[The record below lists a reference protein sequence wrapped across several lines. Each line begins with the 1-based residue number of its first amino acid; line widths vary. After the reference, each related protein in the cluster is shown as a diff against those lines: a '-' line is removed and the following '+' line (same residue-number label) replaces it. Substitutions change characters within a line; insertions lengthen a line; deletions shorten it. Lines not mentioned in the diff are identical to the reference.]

1 MAAKKLTREEMVNYI
16 KKNLKVF
23 QPRAKADANKFD
35 KFESADDETLVG
47 LYKVIQG
54 CVRRKN
60 QREAAA
66 NETENTATPNEK
78 KSNKKNNKKNDIF
91 KKFGLDKGADLVTLQ
106 SYLKDANSLVE
117 SINARITTHKTN
129 RKAELEKQLEKVQKE
144 LEAFAE

>member
-16 KKNLKVF
+16 KKNLGVF

-35 KFESADDETLVG
+35 KYESADDKTLVN

-60 QREAAA
+60 QREAA
-66 NETENTATPNEK
+66 ETTATPNEK

-117 SINARITTHKTN
+117 SINARSTTHQTN
-129 RKAELEKQLEKVQKE
+129 RKAELEKQLEKVLKE

>member
-16 KKNLKVF
+16 KKNLGVF

-35 KFESADDETLVG
+35 KYESADDNTLVG

-66 NETENTATPNEK
+66 NETTATPNEK
-78 KSNKKNNKKNDIF
+78 KLNKKNNKKNDIF

>member
-1 MAAKKLTREEMVNYI
+1 MAAKKLTREEMLNYI
-16 KKNLKVF
+16 KKNLGVF

-35 KFESADDETLVG
+35 KYESADDITLVG

-60 QREAAA
+60 QREAAG
-66 NETENTATPNEK
+66 NETPSEK

-91 KKFGLDKGADLVTLQ
+91 KKFGLDKGADLVTLE

-144 LEAFAE
+144 LAEIAE

>member
-16 KKNLKVF
+16 KKNLGVF

-35 KFESADDETLVG
+35 KYESADDKTLVG

-60 QREAAA
+60 QREAA
-66 NETENTATPNEK
+66 ETTATPSEK

-91 KKFGLDKGADLVTLQ
+91 KKFGLDKSADLVTLQ

>member
-35 KFESADDETLVG
+35 KFESADDTTLVG

-60 QREAAA
+60 QREAAE
-66 NETENTATPNEK
+66 NETTATSSEK

-91 KKFGLDKGADLVTLQ
+91 KKFGLDKGADLATLQ

>member
-16 KKNLKVF
+16 KKNLGVF

-35 KFESADDETLVG
+35 KYESADDKTLVN

-60 QREAAA
+60 QREAA
-66 NETENTATPNEK
+66 ETTATPSEN

-144 LEAFAE
+144 LEAYAE

>member
-1 MAAKKLTREEMVNYI
+1 MAAKKISREQMVDFIKSNVGSYI
-16 KKNLKVF
+16 
-23 QPRAKADANKFD
+23 PRSKADKNKFD
-35 KFESADDETLVG
+35 NFEKVEDKVLVQLYRTL
-47 LYKVIQG
+47 QG
-54 CVRRKN
+54 SLRRL
-60 QREAAA
+60 AARQCA
-66 NETENTATPNEK
+66 TTENAPKVKNT
-78 KSNKKNNKKNDIF
+78 NKVKKNDIF

>member
-35 KFESADDETLVG
+35 KFESADDTTLVG

-60 QREAAA
+60 QREAVT
-66 NETENTATPNEK
+66 NETENTATPNKK
-78 KSNKKNNKKNDIF
+78 KSNKKNDIF
-91 KKFGLDKGADLVTLQ
+91 KKFGLDKGADLVTLE

>member
-16 KKNLKVF
+16 KKNLGVF

-35 KFESADDETLVG
+35 KYESADDNTLVG

-60 QREAAA
+60 QREAAV
-66 NETENTATPNEK
+66 NETSSEK
-78 KSNKKNNKKNDIF
+78 KSNKNNKKNDIF
-91 KKFGLDKGADLVTLQ
+91 KKFGLDKGADLATLE
-106 SYLKDANSLVE
+106 SYLKDANSLIE
-117 SINARITTHKTN
+117 SISTRIATHKSN
-129 RKAELEKQLEKVQKE
+129 RKAELEKQLQKVQKE

>member
-16 KKNLKVF
+16 KKNLGVF

-35 KFESADDETLVG
+35 KYESADDKTLVN

-60 QREAAA
+60 QREAA
-66 NETENTATPNEK
+66 ETTATPSEN

>member
-16 KKNLKVF
+16 KKNLGVF

-35 KFESADDETLVG
+35 KYESADDNTLVG

-60 QREAAA
+60 QREAAV
-66 NETENTATPNEK
+66 NETTATPSEK
-78 KSNKKNNKKNDIF
+78 KSNKKNDIF
-91 KKFGLDKGADLVTLQ
+91 KKFGLDKGADLATLQ

-129 RKAELEKQLEKVQKE
+129 RKAELEKQLQKVQKE

>member
-35 KFESADDETLVG
+35 KFESADDTTLVG

-60 QREAAA
+60 QREAAEV
-66 NETENTATPNEK
+66 NETTATPSEK

-91 KKFGLDKGADLVTLQ
+91 KKFGLDKGADLVTLE
-106 SYLKDANSLVE
+106 SYLKDANSLIE
-117 SINARITTHKTN
+117 SISTRIATHKAN
-129 RKAELEKQLEKVQKE
+129 RKAELEKQIEKAQKE

>member
-16 KKNLKVF
+16 KKNLGVF
-23 QPRAKADANKFD
+23 QPRAKEDANKFD
-35 KFESADDETLVG
+35 KYESADDKTLVN

-60 QREAAA
+60 QREAA
-66 NETENTATPNEK
+66 ETTATPSEN

>member
-1 MAAKKLTREEMVNYI
+1 MAAKKISREQMVDFIKSNVGSYI
-16 KKNLKVF
+16 
-23 QPRAKADANKFD
+23 PRSKADKNKFD
-35 KFESADDETLVG
+35 NFEKAEDKVLVQLYRTL
-47 LYKVIQG
+47 QG
-54 CVRRKN
+54 SLRRL
-60 QREAAA
+60 AARQGA
-66 NETENTATPNEK
+66 TTENAPKVKNT
-78 KSNKKNNKKNDIF
+78 NKVKMNDIF

>member
-16 KKNLKVF
+16 KSNVGSYI
-23 QPRAKADANKFD
+23 PRSKADKNKFD
-35 KFESADDETLVG
+35 NFEKAEDKVLVHLYRTL
-47 LYKVIQG
+47 QG
-54 CVRRKN
+54 SLRRL
-60 QREAAA
+60 AARQGA
-66 NETENTATPNEK
+66 TTENAPK
-78 KSNKKNNKKNDIF
+78 VKNTNNSKKNDIF

>member
-16 KKNLKVF
+16 KKNLGVF

-35 KFESADDETLVG
+35 KYESADDKTLVN

-60 QREAAA
+60 QREAA
-66 NETENTATPNEK
+66 ETTATPSENK
-78 KSNKKNNKKNDIF
+78 PNKKNNKKNDIF